1 MAWIRTI
8 ESSEATGRLKSLYDQ
23 VKTADGQI
31 DNILIS
37 HSLRPR
43 TLQAHLTV
51 YKATMHSHPHS
62 LSPRERELVGVCVSR
77 LNGCEY
83 CVEHHRT
90 GLARHIGSEPLA
102 RALAEAAIGNPSQIQ
117 LTERETALTS
127 YAAKL
132 TRTPG
137 QMTGKDIE
145 QLRKAGLDDAG
156 ILDLNQIAAYF
167 SYANR
172 TVLGLGVSLQG
183 EGESLGL
190 HPDEAEEGFKHA

>member
-1 MAWIRTI
+1 MTWIKTI
-8 ESSEATGRLKSLYDQ
+8 ESDEATGQLKSLYDQ

-31 DNILIS
+31 DNILKS

-43 TLQAHLTV
+43 TLQAHLTL
-51 YKATMHSHPHS
+51 YKAAMHSRPNS
-62 LSPRERELVGVCVSR
+62 LSPRERELVGVCVSQ

-90 GLARHIGSEPLA
+90 GLARHVGSESLA
-102 RALAEAAIGNPSQIQ
+102 LALAEAVIGNPSQVQ

-132 TRTPG
+132 TRTPA
-137 QMTGKDIE
+137 QMTEKDIE
-145 QLRKAGLDDAG
+145 QLRKTGLDDAG
-156 ILDLNQIAAYF
+156 ILDLNQIVAYF

-172 TVLGLGVSLQG
+172 TVLGLGVSLQD
-183 EGESLGL
+183 EPLGL
-190 HPDEAEEGFKHA
+190 HPDEREEGFQHS